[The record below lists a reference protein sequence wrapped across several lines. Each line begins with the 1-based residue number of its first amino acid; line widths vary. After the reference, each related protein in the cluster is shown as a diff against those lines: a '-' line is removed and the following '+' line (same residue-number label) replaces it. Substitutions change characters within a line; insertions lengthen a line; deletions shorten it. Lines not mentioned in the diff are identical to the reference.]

1 VDLSRFNWQNGGG
14 VEWKARLRRLS
25 PAFFEWRGEASGPI
39 WVGLVLLATLIW
51 PWPYVGFGWPLL
63 ERAVPIMWLV
73 AAGVVLL
80 AARVAKT
87 SWPLALLLVWAAL
100 RGMYHHF
107 PLRTL
112 QVLLLFLMAALLY
125 AAARELPDRWAR
137 RVAVVFLIGVG
148 FEFLLGG
155 FNAMRIYPWMGWIS
169 PEHVSKPM
177 GMLTHPNYWGS
188 FMALGL
194 PLAWAFL
201 GVPAAALVFILILKT
216 ISGGP
221 VISAAVGIAVMAWP
235 LFNRWVRGLVVA
247 VGAGSVGVVMTLH
260 EWRLSGRREVWEVA
274 LPEILRWPVLGQGL
288 GQWRQWAEDYN
299 SGIGKFFATLQAHNE
314 PFQLWFELGLIG
326 LVIAGLW
333 VVQGFLAA
341 RVVWRAAPA
350 AVLPGP
356 VWQWGRAPL
365 ERAWV
370 AVLAVA
376 FVNMW
381 GSPVFHL
388 MPQAALILF
397 ALARVQADAAA
408 LGPAADLPGRAER
421 PKRKAKEP
429 RRAYAEERG

>member
-1 VDLSRFNWQNGGG
+1 
-14 VEWKARLRRLS
+14 
-25 PAFFEWRGEASGPI
+25 
-39 WVGLVLLATLIW
+39 
-51 PWPYVGFGWPLL
+51 
-63 ERAVPIMWLV
+63 
-73 AAGVVLL
+73 
-80 AARVAKT
+80 
-87 SWPLALLLVWAAL
+87 
-100 RGMYHHF
+100 MYHHF

-112 QVLLLFLMAALLY
+112 QVLMLFLMAGLLY
-125 AAARELPDRWAR
+125 AAARDLPDKWAR
-137 RVAVVFLIGVG
+137 RIAIGFLIGVG
-148 FEFLLGG
+148 YEFLLGG
-155 FNAMRIYPWMGWIS
+155 LNAMRIYPWMGWIS

-194 PLAWAFL
+194 PLVWAFL
-201 GVPAAALVFILILKT
+201 GVPAAALVFILIGKT

-235 LFNRWVRGLVVA
+235 LFNRWVRMLVVA
-247 VGAGSVGVVMTLH
+247 VGAGSVGIVMTLH

-274 LPEILRWPVLGQGL
+274 LAEIMRWPVLGQGL
-288 GQWRQWAEDYN
+288 GQWRAWAEDYN
-299 SGIGKFFATLQAHNE
+299 RALGKFFVTLQAHSE
-314 PFQLWFELGLIG
+314 PLQLWFELGLIG
-326 LVIAGLW
+326 LAIAALW
-333 VVQGFLAA
+333 AVQGFLAA
-341 RVVWRAAPA
+341 RVVWRAAPVA
-350 AVLPGP
+350 TLPGP

-370 AVLAVA
+370 AVIAVA

-408 LGPAADLPGRAER
+408 LGPARGTPVGEKQAA
-421 PKRKAKEP
+421 KRTAKAP